1 MSPKVIKWNYA
12 QDYIKL
18 SLPAGR
24 FFLFVFLKLF
34 CILNGHIYKNKQL
47 MIIGNQEAK
56 NRLQKYLEQHAAAVS
71 GQASFF
77 LLYGPANIGK
87 SAIALELAQSYL

>member
-1 MSPKVIKWNYA
+1 
-12 QDYIKL
+12 
-18 SLPAGR
+18 
-24 FFLFVFLKLF
+24 
-34 CILNGHIYKNKQL
+34 

>member
-1 MSPKVIKWNYA
+1 
-12 QDYIKL
+12 
-18 SLPAGR
+18 
-24 FFLFVFLKLF
+24 
-34 CILNGHIYKNKQL
+34 

-87 SAIALELAQSYL
+87 SAHALELAQSYL